1 MAKAT
6 FSRILDKVRDQ
17 RDNDGGFLFG
27 ESTPSP
33 KRFGPPSGTRSGGF
47 KRFGEPE
54 RTRGFGGLTK
64 RFGVPAS
71 KSAGRPGTSQGPD
84 ILGPARPRPQHDFR
98 GGFVPD
104 EQPIRRGVGQGIF
117 GRGGGFGG
125 RGGFGQL
132 DKFRQAEISA
142 MRRLLDL
149 QFAGVR
155 TELEGTIA
163 QTELTRDF
171 NIAKLNREER
181 NQQRDNL
188 GDALSR
194 GVLDS
199 GIFLD
204 AEAETATE
212 AAEAEAFEFQS
223 AGALIGGLRSQIGLL
238 RAQKAAQAASE
249 RAQIERAYLLARL
262 SS

>member
-6 FSRILDKVRDQ
+6 FSRVIDKI
-17 RDNDGGFLFG
+17 FG
-27 ESTPSP
+27 ENRRPVPGPSNQFVTDRAP
-33 KRFGPPSGTRSGGF
+33 KRFGDPSG
-47 KRFGEPE
+47 
-54 RTRGFGGLTK
+54 TRGFGGLTK
-64 RFGVPAS
+64 RFGAPAP
-71 KSAGRPGTSQGPD
+71 KSVGRPGASQGPD
-84 ILGPARPRPQHDFR
+84 ILGPADPRGRPQHDFR

-104 EQPIRRGVGQGIF
+104 QQPTRTAF
-117 GRGGGFGG
+117 SRGGIPGIPGAFGG
-125 RGGFGQL
+125 GPGFGQL
-132 DKFRQAEISA
+132 DRFRQGEIDA

-171 NIAKLNREER
+171 NIAKLKREER
-181 NQQRDNL
+181 NQQRNDL

-204 AEAETATE
+204 AAAETATE
-212 AAEAEAFEFQS
+212 AAEAESFESAS

-238 RAQKAAQAASE
+238 QAQKAAQAASE